1 MTLVEWLTAILDE
14 DERVARAA
22 FGRTGVWEWQ
32 CNHVDYDGNLVHPLQ
47 PSHDL
52 CAKLDCDEITIYD
65 EGGHSPE
72 QARHIALHDPAAVLA
87 DIAAKRRLLNLCAE
101 WTAMARST
109 PGSAWY
115 LLGNADK
122 VCRLLASGYAHRDG
136 FDPSWA

>member
-1 MTLVEWLTAILDE
+1 MELIEWLTSILDE
-14 DERVARAA
+14 DECIAEASHSKPWRWNYQ
-22 FGRTGVWEWQ
+22 G
-32 CNHVDYDGNLVHPLQ
+32 DLDGDVP
-47 PSHDL
+47 PW
-52 CAKLDCDEITIYD
+52 AKLESGDDTVIAC
-65 EGGHSPE
+65 EGELVMFGTADAE
-72 QARHIALHDPAAVLA
+72 HIALHDPVAVLA

-136 FDPSWA
+136 FDQSWA